1 MKEFFVLIVLNKF
14 KNKIFYVLLNVKVL
28 IKSFNLKKRVR
39 ELENYLVKLNLDVHM
54 GAVMRFMNLRKQS
67 NIYKIVEIFQKNV
80 FKAVINIWIH
90 G

>member
-28 IKSFNLKKRVR
+28 IQSFNLKKRVR
-39 ELENYLVKLNLDVHM
+39 ELKNYLVKLNLDVHM
-54 GAVMRFMNLRKQS
+54 VAVMRFMNLRKQS

-90 G
+90 A